1 MLFNLRK
8 AVCLSVPIWF
18 TVCKADGLPFGIS
31 ERAKDTRAGSIVAS
45 AKPRLPD
52 FLERCANPLSL
63 PQPCGS
69 ALLCAFHFCLLFS
82 FFFFLLS
89 TLCLRTSCTVYAFW
103 HSNSLC
109 SRPRKF
115 TVGMHGREIAKSS
128 SPFLLFF
135 FFFFLFFSFS
145 FLL

>member
-1 MLFNLRK
+1 M
-8 AVCLSVPIWF
+8 SIWF
-18 TVCKADGLPFGIS
+18 TVCKARWLPFGIS
-31 ERAKDTRAGSIVAS
+31 ERTEDTRASSIVAS

-52 FLERCANPLSL
+52 FLEHCATLFLFLNPALCPPVPSTSL
-63 PQPCGS
+63 FYFFF
-69 ALLCAFHFCLLFS
+69 L
-82 FFFFLLS
+82 FFFFLS
-89 TLCLRTSCTVYAFW
+89 TLCLRTSCTVCAFW

-135 FFFFLFFSFS
+135 LFLFFSFS
-145 FLL
+145 FFPSTE